1 MWKPNWP
8 TGMWTYNPS
17 LLTKPPLLAISERNA
32 RNKYH
37 AKQLLNSENLF
48 FRIQWK
54 HSLTWNFFSS
64 WPWGVI
70 RASPWLSSV
79 KLPNNSTWRTM
90 YDKLTNHDKPMM
102 MLESDFQTNRFH
114 MVSSLLYDMS
124 LFQGAPLVL
133 SGTPNIANRSNSHP
147 N

>member
-1 MWKPNWP
+1 
-8 TGMWTYNPS
+8 
-17 LLTKPPLLAISERNA
+17 
-32 RNKYH
+32 
-37 AKQLLNSENLF
+37 
-48 FRIQWK
+48 
-54 HSLTWNFFSS
+54 
-64 WPWGVI
+64 
-70 RASPWLSSV
+70 
-79 KLPNNSTWRTM
+79 M